1 MKVLYTKFDKHKIA
15 DLPRVVFPG
24 RIITISTP
32 GETEKAVDFLL
43 SQEILGVDTETRP
56 SFKKGLRYEVS
67 LLQVSTVDT
76 CMLFRLHLTGMTPAI
91 LRFLEDKKVPKIG
104 LSWHDDLLQLH
115 RKAAFEA
122 GYFVELQDVA
132 ADFGIEDKSLQKL
145 YANLFRKKI
154 SKAQRLSNWE
164 ATILR
169 DSQKLYAATDAW
181 TCILLYQEFKRLAAT
196 KDYKLVEVKD
206 EDQQQNKKV
215 LAEKQNMEESKAIP
229 KGEKVGLGKR
239 NNTSR
244 AVKNNSKRPQ
254 KQGTRK
260 RACNDEMKSISM
272 LRVVANRVK
281 AVFSRVR
288 EAF

>member
-132 ADFGIEDKSLQKL
+132 ANFGIEDKSLQKL

-164 ATILR
+164 ATVLR

-181 TCILLYQEFKRLAAT
+181 TCILLYQEFKRLSDS
-196 KDYKLVEVKD
+196 KDYKLIEVKD
-206 EDQQQNKKV
+206 ENLQTQMQEAHVDQQKIELRTKNSRNKKTQQFGIDKSACKEV
-215 LAEKQNMEESKAIP
+215 
-229 KGEKVGLGKR
+229 VGIEP
-239 NNTSR
+239 T
-244 AVKNNSKRPQ
+244 
-254 KQGTRK
+254 
-260 RACNDEMKSISM
+260 SM
-272 LRVVANRVK
+272 LRVMANKFK
-281 AVFSRVR
+281 AVLSRVR
-288 EAF
+288 EVF